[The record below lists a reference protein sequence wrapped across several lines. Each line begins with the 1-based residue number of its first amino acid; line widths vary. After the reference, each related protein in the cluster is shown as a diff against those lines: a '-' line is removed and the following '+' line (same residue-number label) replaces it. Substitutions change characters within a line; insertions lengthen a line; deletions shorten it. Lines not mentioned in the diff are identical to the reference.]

1 MAILKKGDKKL
12 INAWTFYDWANS
24 SYPLVITAAIFP
36 IFYVDVTGTKDANGN
51 MISDIVIFF
60 GRHYKNTELYDYIVA
75 LSFIIVSLS
84 SPVLS
89 GIADYSGSKKRF
101 MQFFCYLGSISCAS
115 LCFFSKENL
124 VFGLLSVLF
133 ASVGYWGSI
142 VFYNAYLPEI
152 AEPADHDRVSA
163 NGYAKGYFGS
173 ALLLIINLV
182 LIKKFDMPARYS
194 FVSVAL
200 WWAGFAQIT
209 FRSLPNSSRKHSSE
223 GNIVTKGFKE
233 LLKVWNELKHIK
245 QLKRFLMS
253 FFAYSMGVQTVM
265 LIAVMFAKKEVKDLV
280 EVSETINGVII
291 KSIKEVPIQDGALI
305 TSILLIQFLGIAGAY
320 LFSFVSRK
328 IGNIKTLGI
337 SLFIWIAIC
346 IAVYKFVYTSTS
358 FYIAASLVGLVMGGI
373 QSLSRST
380 YSKLLPETEDHASY
394 FSFFDVCEKIGI
406 VIGMLSFGF
415 IEGITGGMRNSILAL
430 VAFFVIG
437 FVILLTIPKTKNVS

>member
-1 MAILKKGDKKL
+1 MAELKKGDKKL

-36 IFYVDVTGTKDANGN
+36 IFYVNVTGTKDADGKI
-51 MISDIVIFF
+51 ISDMVTLF
-60 GRHYKNTELYDYIVA
+60 GRHFKNTELYDYVVA

-101 MQFFCYLGSISCAS
+101 MQFFCYLGSISCAT
-115 LCFFSKENL
+115 LFFFSKDNL
-124 VFGLLSVLF
+124 FLGLLSVLF

-152 AEPADHDRVSA
+152 AEPADHDKVSA
-163 NGYAKGYFGS
+163 NGYARGYIGG
-173 ALLLIINLV
+173 AILLIINLI
-182 LIKKFDMPARYS
+182 LIKKFNMDPRYS
-194 FVSVAL
+194 FITVAM

-209 FRSLPNSSRKHSSE
+209 FASLPNIARKHLSD
-223 GNIVTKGFKE
+223 GNIITKGFRE

-253 FFAYSMGVQTVM
+253 FFVYSMGVQTVM
-265 LIAVMFAKKEVKDLV
+265 LIAVMFAKKEIVDIV

-291 KSIKEVPIQDGALI
+291 KSIKEVPIQDSALI

-328 IGNIKTLGI
+328 IGNIKTLGL
-337 SLFIWIAIC
+337 SLIIWIAVC
-346 IAVYKFVYTSTS
+346 ISVYKFVYSSYS
-358 FYIAASLVGLVMGGI
+358 FYVAACFVGLVMGGI

-380 YSKLLPETEDHASY
+380 YSKLLPETEDNASY
-394 FSFFDVCEKIGI
+394 FSFYDVCEKIGI
-406 VIGMLSFGF
+406 VIGMLSFGL
-415 IEGITGGMRNSILAL
+415 IEGVTGSMRNSIFAL
-430 VAFFVIG
+430 VSFFIIG
-437 FVILLTIPKTKNVS
+437 FLILLTIPKTKNVS